1 MRYFLL
7 MLAMVALGGGEKKP
21 LSKEESAKVIKAEI
35 RGELGKRTGELTK
48 ADLESYVTTGNT
60 GETKSSWEDI
70 LGDPKGVIPQ
80 DPGGKIVWRTD
91 LNTALAQ
98 AKSSKR
104 PILVTWRC
112 LPCKQCAE
120 FDKDVLDGSPS
131 LDPLLRRF
139 VTVRLT
145 DAAFLDE
152 RYFPYKTHQDLDL
165 SWWAYFL
172 SSEGEYYGVF
182 GGKDH
187 VSDAT
192 RISEVALVKSMERI
206 LAHHYDP
213 RRKKWAVDLPAGY
226 ASPKKS
232 VPMDLKGYDLLGKIR
247 PELSK
252 PFQAYGACV
261 HCHEV
266 GDMLNMEALDSG
278 TFNLEQFTGQWPLPE
293 NVGILLDRDN
303 GLLVK
308 RITVGSPAALSGIK
322 SGDQLAMANGMRL
335 YSQADFRGVLHR
347 SSHAEDSIQLFWLRN
362 GQAMAGNIRVR
373 PGWRKTENS
382 WRKTVY
388 DGVYGPGMGF
398 FPLKGQLAGKGQG
411 LSIKPWMGP
420 TPADRPVYKTGL
432 RPHMEIVSING
443 MKKDTETRKL
453 IAWFRLN
460 HKPGQ
465 TVTYKIRGGKE
476 FKYVLPKD

>member
-1 MRYFLL
+1 MRTTLNLSLVLL
-7 MLAMVALGGGEKKP
+7 LLGLFGWLGTACNSETTDSVAVKDQAIEAAKEDKP
-21 LSKEESAKVIKAEI
+21 
-35 RGELGKRTGELTK
+35 
-48 ADLESYVTTGNT
+48 DLESYVSTDNAGKA
-60 GETKSSWEDI
+60 KSRWREI
-70 LGDPKGVIPQ
+70 LGGPQGVVPP
-80 DPGGKIVWRTD
+80 DPGGKVVWGSD
-91 LNTALAQ
+91 FNKALAL
-98 AKSSKR
+98 AKSTKR

-120 FDKDVLDGSPS
+120 FDKDVLEGSPS
-131 LDPLLRRF
+131 LNPLLRRF
-139 VTVRLT
+139 ITVRLT

-187 VSDAT
+187 VSDST
-192 RISEVALVKSMERI
+192 RISEAALVKSMGRV

-213 RRKKWAVDLPAGY
+213 RRKRWDVDLPVGF
-226 ASPKKS
+226 ASRAKSGPKDS
-232 VPMDLKGYDLLGKIR
+232 KGYRLLGKIR

-252 PFQAYGACV
+252 PFQIYGSCV

-266 GDMLNMEALDSG
+266 GDMLNMEALDAG
-278 TFNLEQFTGQWPLPE
+278 TFSLEQFTGQWPLPE
-293 NVGILLDRDN
+293 NIGIFLDRDN

-308 RITVGSPAALSGIK
+308 KVAVGSPASLAGI
-322 SGDQLAMANGMRL
+322 SAGDELAMADGMRL

-347 SSHAEDSIQLFWLRN
+347 SSHGEDSIQLAWARG
-362 GQAMAGNIRVR
+362 GQAMSGNVRVR
-373 PGWRKTENS
+373 PGWRKTENF

-420 TPADRPVYKTGL
+420 KPADRPVYKTGL
-432 RPHMEIVSING
+432 RPHMEIISING
-443 MKKDTETRKL
+443 MNKDTETRKL

-465 TVTYKIRGGKE
+465 TVTYTIRGGKE
-476 FKYVLPKD
+476 FKYVLPKE